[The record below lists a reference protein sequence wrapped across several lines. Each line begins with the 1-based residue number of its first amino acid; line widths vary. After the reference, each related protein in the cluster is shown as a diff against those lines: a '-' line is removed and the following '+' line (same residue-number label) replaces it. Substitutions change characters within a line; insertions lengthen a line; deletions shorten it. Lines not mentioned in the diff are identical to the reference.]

1 MLLVALRMKVPVRE
15 LPVNWQE
22 IDGSSVHIVRDT
34 LRMIRD
40 LLMIKILYCIRV
52 WRMSDFAP

>member
-1 MLLVALRMKVPVRE
+1 MKIPVRE

-22 IDGSSVHIVRDT
+22 IEGSKVYIVRDT

-40 LLMIKILYCIRV
+40 LMLIKLMYCFRL
-52 WRMSDFAP
+52 WRLSDHAP